1 MMPFYTLLV
10 AIYILVALI
19 VIYHF
24 WGKSILQDCAIKS
37 AYKLLIKS
45 HSQSSLDADIIYSV
59 YNQLFKNGYDIIY
72 MDFLE
77 CFLIYIHEKDLNKEQ
92 IISLTGIISPILQ
105 KAKEEEPYAHLD
117 EREKHLL
124 IEIEKTAKI
133 GETMSLKTHLTDISD
148 ILFRKQKN
156 LVDSNKRNTWALV
169 ISIIG
174 LVLSLVGLI
183 ISIINH

>member
-1 MMPFYTLLV
+1 MPFYTLLV

-19 VIYHF
+19 VIYYF
-24 WGKSILQDCAIKS
+24 LGKSILQDCAIKS

-59 YNQLFKNGYDIIY
+59 YNQLLKNGYEIIY
-72 MDFLE
+72 IDFLE
-77 CFLIYIHEKDLNKEQ
+77 RFLIYIREKEDLNKEQ
-92 IISLTGIISPILQ
+92 IISLTEIISPILQ
-105 KAKEEEPYAHLD
+105 KVKEADPYAYLD
-117 EREKHLL
+117 EREKHIL

-133 GETMSLKTHLTDISD
+133 GETTSLKTYLTDLSD

-156 LVDSNKRNTWALV
+156 LEDSNKRNTWALV

-183 ISIINH
+183 ISIIK